1 MDDKEKEEVIKL
13 ANNLQDLMHLIS
25 ILQGVAE
32 RLRQETNELLT
43 RLQEK
48 EEEQIGF
55 EKGDD

>member
-13 ANNLQDLMHLIS
+13 ANDLQDLMHLIS